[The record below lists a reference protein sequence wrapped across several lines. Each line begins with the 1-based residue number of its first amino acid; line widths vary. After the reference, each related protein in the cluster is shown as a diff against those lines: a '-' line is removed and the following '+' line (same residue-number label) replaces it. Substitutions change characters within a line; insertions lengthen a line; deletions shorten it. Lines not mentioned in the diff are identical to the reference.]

1 MIPSLNTR
9 PHAGAY
15 VSTLLLVP
23 AWNEADSLPTLL
35 DELIWQYPEYDIL
48 VVDDGSCDGT
58 SAVSRRCDVRVVQHP
73 YNLGIGGA
81 EQTGF
86 LFAQRYRYDF
96 VVRLDGDGQH
106 PSEAIRGLL
115 CALEESG
122 ADVVIGSRFLQ
133 PNPGFHSSWARRVG
147 IRWLALLNTILAHQ
161 RITDSTSGFRAYRRN
176 AFQFLARH
184 NPQDYPEPES
194 LTLLSRNGFRIKETP
209 VEMRERQG
217 GKSSI
222 GGLHS
227 LYYVLKTTLALLI
240 ATIRKPVRTGASD
253 GDCI

>member
-1 MIPSLNTR
+1 M
-9 PHAGAY
+9 
-15 VSTLLLVP
+15 STLLVVP
-23 AWNEADSLPTLL
+23 AWNEAESLPSLL
-35 DELIWQYPEYDIL
+35 DELTRQYPQYDIL
-48 VVDDGSCDGT
+48 VVDDGSSDGT
-58 SAVSRRCDVRVVQHP
+58 SAVSRLCDARVVQHP

-86 LFAQRYRYDF
+86 LYAQRYGYDV

-106 PSEAIRGLL
+106 PSEEIRRLVS
-115 CALEESG
+115 ALSESG

-133 PNPGFHSSWARRVG
+133 ANAGFRSSWTRRVG
-147 IRWLALLNTILAHQ
+147 IRWLAFLNTVLTHQ

-176 AFQFLARH
+176 AFEFLARY

-194 LTLLSRNGFRIKETP
+194 LTLLTRNGFSIREVP
-209 VEMRERQG
+209 VVMRERQG

-222 GGLHS
+222 GGLQT

-240 ATIRKPVRTGASD
+240 AAIRKPVRTGASD
-253 GDCI
+253 ADCV